1 MTPRPKRRSSANG
14 RVRTTKEKD
23 MPTAKPTPK
32 KRVIKGKS
40 TDTGR
45 KVKAKTRTTL
55 KAAVKRP
62 RTKARSASA
71 TKSDLSSKARSS
83 SIVETSPL
91 TWSSNKAG
99 PTFDQIQLAAY
110 HGWLQN
116 GGTEFDN
123 WVAAEADLKR
133 KSSGDSN
140 GA

>member
-1 MTPRPKRRSSANG
+1 MPNTKSA
-14 RVRTTKEKD
+14 
-23 MPTAKPTPK
+23 PK
-32 KRVIKGKS
+32 KRLKKGKS

-62 RTKARSASA
+62 RTKAPSA
-71 TKSDLSSKARSS
+71 TARKGVLAGKARSS

-91 TWSSNKAG
+91 TWSSDKAG

-123 WVAAEADLKR
+123 WVAAESELKR
-133 KSSGDSN
+133 KSSGDSR